1 MGAGIQR
8 HPRFRTSVP
17 IGLVT
22 PSGDVEE
29 FTLEDISLGGLF
41 VRTLLPAPAGSFVR
55 MRLPLQDGE
64 LSLMGRVVHVI
75 DDRSAQAKARA
86 RGMGVQFDGLAP
98 DTERRLAAFVGG
110 LVNEQRRRRDD
121 ESAPR
126 FIDDDRVHVP
136 ADRATLAR
144 LWTAGMER
152 GLLTVLKGAAGQR
165 ARGGL
170 RVAVGIGPLRFT
182 ADVVVVDDTAA
193 GLRFVDLRGAGRT
206 AIASFIAGDITSL
219 DFEPT
224 LDEIPPVVVPA
235 QVDIRPV
242 LADARRLLAHLETDD
257 LYGALGVDEAA
268 PEDVLLARVR
278 ALSSSFAGARGHATP
293 PQRARLDAAVN
304 QLLALEGTMCGPPIV
319 VGALIDETVRAQVEE
334 LVAEADFL
342 ASAGQPIEAQQAL
355 LEARGLAPD
364 KSGVHRRLAQ
374 LDDSL
379 RDNAAALLDGVEQLR
394 REEIIAR
401 ARAVNHAS
409 TSRTV
414 LLRAMRLLASAGA
427 HDDMLAVA
435 QHLADLDASD
445 ELPLFAMMQV
455 NERLER
461 FADALR
467 AGEALLRL
475 RPDDYALQDR
485 VNALA
490 EIARRSTRERG
501 PRL

>member
-1 MGAGIQR
+1 MGTGIQK

-41 VRTLLPAPAGSFVR
+41 VRTLVPAPAGSFVR
-55 MRLPLQDGE
+55 LRLPLGDGA

-75 DDRSAQAKARA
+75 ADDTAARSKTRA

-98 DTERRLAAFVGG
+98 DTERRLAQFVGG
-110 LVNEQRRRRDD
+110 LVNEQRRRRDVD
-121 ESAPR
+121 GKPR
-126 FIDDDRVHVP
+126 FIDENRVHVP

-144 LWTAGMER
+144 LWTAGLER
-152 GLLTVLKGAAGQR
+152 GLLTALTAH
-165 ARGGL
+165 ARGNVRGGMQ
-170 RVAVGIGPLRFT
+170 VAVGIGPLRFT
-182 ADVVVVDDTAA
+182 AEVVVVDQDAA

-206 AIASFIAGDITSL
+206 AIAAFIAGQG
-219 DFEPT
+219 ET
-224 LDEIPPVVVPA
+224 LAEIRPAALTPPSGSDHDV
-235 QVDIRPV
+235 VDIRPV
-242 LADARRLLAHLETDD
+242 LAEARRLLAHLETDD
-257 LYGALGVDEAA
+257 LYGALSLDDGAA
-268 PEDVLLARVR
+268 ETQLLARVR
-278 ALSSSFAGARGHATP
+278 TLSSSFAAARPHATP
-293 PQRARLDAAVN
+293 PQRARLDAALH

-319 VGALIDETVRAQVEE
+319 VGALIEESVRAQLEE

-342 ASAGQPIEAQQAL
+342 ASAGQP
-355 LEARGLAPD
+355 LEAHEALVEAKHIAPD
-364 KSGVHRRLAQ
+364 SSGVHRRLAR
-374 LDDSL
+374 LDVEM
-379 RDNAAALLDGVEQLR
+379 RDNAEALLDGAEQLR
-394 REEIIAR
+394 REELIAR

-414 LLRAMRLLASAGA
+414 LLRAMRMLANAGA

-435 QHLADLDASD
+435 QHLADLDATD

-455 NERLER
+455 NERIER

-485 VNALA
+485 IAALA
-490 EIARRSTRERG
+490 EIARRSPT
-501 PRL
+501 